1 MSVHGIQ
8 DDLGAADVRPK
19 RTDRLFYDEP
29 DPGRSS
35 EVHDGIALLDEIV
48 HEEVIEDASQHE
60 PEARMPVDA
69 VEIPGRSGGEVV
81 EDDDVIAPG
90 EKRLAEVGTDESRTA
105 CNEITHDGQDRS
117 SRWQR
122 YDCAVRPMGTGASS
136 STLFGRA
143 LMLGRL
149 GLSADEGTGGPT
161 GKRREGEG
169 LDWADVVARYA
180 DVVYTMAYRL
190 TGDDEEA
197 RDLAQDVLIRLHR
210 GLSRYR
216 EGNFEGWLYR
226 TTVNAFRD
234 RLRKRKRLR
243 EDALPPEPP
252 GMRTGGIV
260 EEEIQQHELH
270 EVVQRAL
277 MKLPPSYREAVV
289 LRDLQG
295 RSYDEIADILEIAP
309 GTVRSRIHRGREAL
323 RQILESYVNDR
334 ESPR

>member
-1 MSVHGIQ
+1 MLRTHGC
-8 DDLGAADVRPK
+8 
-19 RTDRLFYDEP
+19 T
-29 DPGRSS
+29 
-35 EVHDGIALLDEIV
+35 IALV
-48 HEEVIEDASQHE
+48 
-60 PEARMPVDA
+60 
-69 VEIPGRSGGEVV
+69 
-81 EDDDVIAPG
+81 
-90 EKRLAEVGTDESRTA
+90 VGTWRPFPTFFART
-105 CNEITHDGQDRS
+105 
-117 SRWQR
+117 
-122 YDCAVRPMGTGASS
+122 
-136 STLFGRA
+136 

-149 GLSADEGTGGPT
+149 SLAAEDTGGRT
-161 GKRREGEG
+161 GNRREGEG
-169 LDWADVVARYA
+169 LEWADVVAKYA

-197 RDLAQDVLIRLHR
+197 RDLAQDVLVRLHR

-260 EEEIQQHELH
+260 EEEVQLQELH
-270 EVVQRAL
+270 DVVQRAL
-277 MKLPPSYREAVV
+277 VKLPPEYREAVV

-295 RSYDEIADILEIAP
+295 RSYDEIAEILDIPA

-323 RQILESYVNDR
+323 RQLLDPYVSEDR
-334 ESPR
+334 RETPP